1 MSYWCKCCDKPAY
14 QDGYCFY
21 HLMRKSYG
29 VRDDDKKKVRTVNNV
44 QTVNKSALPWKY
56 KPYEPCKPRNET
68 IVAECNRQQCID
80 KKIIVATI
88 EQDGKFLCRACGAE
102 FNIDAGTTLASIEC
116 PRCHSYSVKHI

>member
-1 MSYWCKCCDKPAY
+1 MSYWCKCCDEPEY

-29 VRDDDKKKVRTVNNV
+29 VSDDDKKKVPTVERIAV
-44 QTVNKSALPWKY
+44 QREY

-68 IVAECNRQQCID
+68 IVTECNRQQRID
-80 KKIIVATI
+80 KKIIVATT
-88 EQDGKFLCRACGAE
+88 EKDGKFLCRACGAE
-102 FNIDAGTTLASIEC
+102 FNIDAGNPLASIEC